1 MEKKEMVAGQKY
13 RGYGLINEYGEFE
26 FIPEDTGSRR
36 DTVKTLK
43 TGNGFTVSYTSKSV
57 LVHMKLSRKK
67 KWPTAMLADLSEK
80 FSNVFR
86 VIKQHEM

>member
-1 MEKKEMVAGQKY
+1 MEKKEMRPGQKY

-26 FIPEDTGSRR
+26 FVPEDTGSRK
-36 DTVKTLK
+36 DTVKLLK
-43 TGNGFTVSYTSKSV
+43 TGDGFSVSYTKRSV

-67 KWPTAMLADLSEK
+67 KWPQGILADLSDK
-80 FSNVFR
+80 FNNVFR